1 MEVAEDCC
9 VKVAVHARPL
19 IVDEKLQGCKDCLT
33 EFGIGITFESD
44 LRNLQRRL
52 AFLPSSL
59 LLSYLLSLSATSPG
73 LVALSHFEMR
83 MSGGVVG
90 DAVDESRTWKCG

>member
-1 MEVAEDCC
+1 MVVLVGWDEGCCGGDDGQNWVAD
-9 VKVAVHARPL
+9 VHVLWFTIL
-19 IVDEKLQGCKDCLT
+19 ISCDVGV
-33 EFGIGITFESD
+33 F
-44 LRNLQRRL
+44 RNFR